1 MFAQQ
6 SLSSNAQLQFGAI
19 ATAAESTTGRKY
31 PQPQPP
37 AQAPTQIFLSVKKKG
52 KVTEKLLLSVKGWI
66 HI

>member
-31 PQPQPP
+31 PHPPPP
-37 AQAPTQIFLSVKKKG
+37 ARTSPHTDISFSEKK
-52 KVTEKLLLSVKGWI
+52 
-66 HI
+66 